1 MKVRVDRG
9 EDCFIFTKI
18 PSVCAAVEEMFAA
31 AAGEL
36 VTAVTIT
43 DVLQATV
50 QMYCTVMHPD
60 AGLNQAGSSIG
71 TFSESKLVYLASI
84 AVS

>member
-1 MKVRVDRG
+1 ML
-9 EDCFIFTKI
+9 
-18 PSVCAAVEEMFAA
+18 EMFAA

-43 DVLQATV
+43 AVLQATV

-60 AGLNQAGSSIG
+60 DFLRFVMILDV
-71 TFSESKLVYLASI
+71 FLRF
-84 AVS
+84 

>member
-1 MKVRVDRG
+1 MVEGTCRRG
-9 EDCFIFTKI
+9 LKKFFIFTKI

-43 DVLQATV
+43 DVLQVTV
-50 QMYCTVMHPD
+50 QM
-60 AGLNQAGSSIG
+60 
-71 TFSESKLVYLASI
+71 
-84 AVS
+84 

>member
-1 MKVRVDRG
+1 ML
-9 EDCFIFTKI
+9 
-18 PSVCAAVEEMFAA
+18 EMFAA

-43 DVLQATV
+43 TVLQVTV

-60 AGLNQAGSSIG
+60 DLPVSTNQARRVRRDIFR
-71 TFSESKLVYLASI
+71 T
-84 AVS
+84 